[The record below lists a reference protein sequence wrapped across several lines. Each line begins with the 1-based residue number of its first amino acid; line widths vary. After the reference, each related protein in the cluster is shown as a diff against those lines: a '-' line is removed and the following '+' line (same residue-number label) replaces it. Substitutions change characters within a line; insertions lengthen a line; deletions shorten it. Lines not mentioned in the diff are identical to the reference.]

1 MKYELTIIINGKATA
16 AKKKKII
23 ENVTDIVKTN
33 KGKVIS
39 VDDWGERDLEYKI
52 EKIDTGIYLLFNL
65 ELDAKAVSSLPSKF
79 NVEEE
84 VIRYLLVRK
93 EIN

>member
-33 KGKVIS
+33 KGKVVS

-65 ELDAKAVSSLPSKF
+65 ELGAKAVSSLPSKF

-84 VIRYLLVRK
+84 IIRYLLVRK

>member
-33 KGKVIS
+33 K
-39 VDDWGERDLEYKI
+39 
-52 EKIDTGIYLLFNL
+52 EKFNELSNVLFIIYLEITSFDFLINYHNMNSIILLF
-65 ELDAKAVSSLPSKF
+65 
-79 NVEEE
+79 
-84 VIRYLLVRK
+84 
-93 EIN
+93 